1 MIAHLAG
8 TVTAVTATSAVI
20 DVGGV
25 GLEARCTARALAA
38 LRIGQPGRI
47 ETSFQLRQDQFA
59 LYGFVDATE
68 REAFEMLLGVN
79 SVGPKLA
86 LAALSLLDPPALVA
100 AITTEDIRTLTRIPG
115 VGRKSAERM
124 VVELKDKVVTLGVT
138 PAGGAA
144 PVTPAVPLWR
154 EQVSSGLEG
163 LGWSAKDAE
172 LACDAV
178 EPMVAENPSIGV
190 AELMRAALQSL
201 AR

>member
-8 TVTAVTATSAVI
+8 TVTSVTASSAVI

-25 GLEARCTARALAA
+25 GLEARCTARALAS
-38 LRIGQPGRI
+38 LQVGRAGRL
-47 ETSFQLRQDQFA
+47 ETSFQLRQDGFA
-59 LYGFVDATE
+59 LYGFVDTTE
-68 REAFEMLLGVN
+68 RETFELLLGVN

-100 AITTEDIRTLTRIPG
+100 AITTEDIRALTRIPG

-124 VVELKDKVVTLGVT
+124 VVELKDRITALGVAPT
-138 PAGGAA
+138 GDTGPAA
-144 PVTPAVPLWR
+144 PAVPLWR

-178 EPMVAENPSIGV
+178 EPRVAENPSIGV